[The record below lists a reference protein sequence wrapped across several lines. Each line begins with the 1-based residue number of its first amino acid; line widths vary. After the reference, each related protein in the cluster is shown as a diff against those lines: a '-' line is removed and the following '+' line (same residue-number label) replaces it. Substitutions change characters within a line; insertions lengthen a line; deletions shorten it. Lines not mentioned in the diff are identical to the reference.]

1 MLENSNEKQVAV
13 KQEAGL
19 PSDALFE
26 ADAKLGFENIDQE
39 SLALPILKLLQN
51 GSGEAQKRNPN
62 YVEGAEPGMFFNTV
76 TRKLY
81 DGDKGIQVIPC
92 HYRLEYQEWAD
103 YGTGSGRPENIYPAS
118 SDILS
123 KTTKDANGKDR
134 LPNGNYIQ
142 KTSQHFVIITDGNS
156 AETALISM
164 YSSQAKVSRKWN
176 SMMMSITKNG
186 KDGPYTPPPFSHYY
200 KISSVENT
208 GKGNQW
214 YGYNIVKVGEV
225 TDANVYKRAK
235 TFYESCRRGDSSV
248 NGSGK

>member
-1 MLENSNEKQVAV
+1 MLENSNEKQVSV

-51 GSGEAQKRNPN
+51 GSGEAQKRNAN

-103 YGTGSGRPENIYPAS
+103 FGTGSGRPENIYPAS

-123 KTTKDANGKDR
+123 KTTKDAMGKDR

-225 TDANVYKRAK
+225 SDANVYKRAK

>member
-26 ADAKLGFENIDQE
+26 ADAKLGFENVDQE

-51 GSGEAQKRNPN
+51 GSGEAQKRNAN

-81 DGDKGIQVIPC
+81 DGEKGIQVIPC

-103 YGTGSGRPENIYPAS
+103 FGTGSGRPENIYPAS

-123 KTTKDANGKDR
+123 KTTKDAMGKDR

-142 KTSQHFVIITDGNS
+142 KTSQHFVIITDGKS

-225 TDANVYKRAK
+225 SDANVYKRAK

>member
-51 GSGEAQKRNPN
+51 GSGEAQKRNAN

-81 DGDKGIQVIPC
+81 DGQKGIQVIPC

-103 YGTGSGRPENIYPAS
+103 FGTGSGRPENIYPAS

-123 KTTKDANGKDR
+123 KTTKDAMGKDR

-142 KTSQHFVIITDGNS
+142 KTSQHFVIITDGKS

-225 TDANVYKRAK
+225 SDANVYKRAK

>member
-26 ADAKLGFENIDQE
+26 ADAKLGFENVDQE

-81 DGDKGIQVIPC
+81 DGEKGIQVIPC

-103 YGTGSGRPENIYPAS
+103 FGTGSGRPENIYPAS

-123 KTTKDANGKDR
+123 KTTKDAMGKDG

-142 KTSQHFVIITDGNS
+142 KTSQHFVIITDGKS

-225 TDANVYKRAK
+225 SDANVYKRAK

-248 NGSGK
+248 NGSGT

>member
-13 KQEAGL
+13 KKEAGL

-51 GSGEAQKRNPN
+51 GSGEAQKRNAN

-103 YGTGSGRPENIYPAS
+103 FGTGSGRPENIYPAS

-123 KTTKDANGKDR
+123 KTTKDAMGKDR

-142 KTSQHFVIITDGNS
+142 KTSQHFVIITDGKS